1 MDGHADADRLPIQK
15 MRRYIRHI
23 FQISASMRIAKNIRM
38 AIPKLAISPFTSQKN
53 ISQFFFKTSLPVSS
67 SYCCLDL
74 LLILY
79 LTNSTNLQIV
89 RQLSIF
95 FKRASFES

>member
-38 AIPKLAISPFTSQKN
+38 AIPKLAISPLTSQKKYFS
-53 ISQFFFKTSLPVSS
+53 I
-67 SYCCLDL
+67 L
-74 LLILY
+74 LLDKPARLFIIL
-79 LTNSTNLQIV
+79 LFGFASDSVFDKLNQSTNSETAVYLLQE
-89 RQLSIF
+89 SF
-95 FKRASFES
+95 F